1 MFGLVANILFV
12 HGTTRTMPLDGAA
25 KASGVKPLAW
35 PARSAKFGSPDMN
48 RETAQVISQRSAH
61 GLGTDFAQ
69 RSTSRDTT
77 RLQASKVFTLIA
89 LITLAFPI
97 LGMFEA
103 SGRMVF
109 LYYLALV
116 IAIPALLLLG
126 QLSLRNMT
134 LILPVLATI
143 TLSTLVNMDSARL
156 SVVGFHAL
164 HLVAIVFLASSPAK
178 LVLRF
183 AKVTITIYAVTILLT
198 QGLMILGLQELV
210 SWLLV
215 QEDSVGAVPR
225 VAAFATEPSYAAMI
239 LLILARFVL
248 VFDTVWM
255 TTRRLALILVSML
268 ACLSLFGV
276 ISAILLL
283 AMALMEHG
291 KTRGMIGVLVGGA
304 VLLIG
309 ISNSDFFATRFADL
323 DLSQG
328 ARGLGTGTIRL
339 LPYIYVGELL
349 QDDPL
354 PFLLGAGAGAFDQK
368 FFFEVGRYYTA
379 NQHFSTTMAG
389 FAYDYGIVGV
399 LFILI
404 FWNSARKLPSKVLF
418 MIMSLAIMINSGVG
432 TYLFVLY
439 GVFALQEH
447 RARSMRKTL
456 SGLRRGGRPALGVA
470 GSSSALGRSAGWEKR
485 L

>member
-1 MFGLVANILFV
+1 MV
-12 HGTTRTMPLDGAA
+12 T
-25 KASGVKPLAW
+25 
-35 PARSAKFGSPDMN
+35 RSAKLGAPDMN
-48 RETAQVISQRSAH
+48 KSSEQVIPQRSIYS
-61 GLGTDFAQ
+61 LGTDFAK
-69 RSTSRDTT
+69 RPTSYNTT
-77 RLQASKVFTLIA
+77 RSWASKVFTLIA
-89 LITLAFPI
+89 LITLAFPT

-103 SGRMVF
+103 TGRMIF
-109 LYYLALV
+109 LYYLVLV

-126 QLSLRNMT
+126 QLSLFSIT

-143 TLSTLVNMDSARL
+143 ILSTLVNMESARL

-164 HLVAIVFLASSPAK
+164 HLVAIGFLAASPSQ

-183 AKVTITIYAVTILLT
+183 AKVTITIYVITILST
-198 QGLMILGLQELV
+198 QALMIVGLQELV

-215 QEDSVGAVPR
+215 QKDSVAAVPR

-248 VFDTVWM
+248 VFDTAWM
-255 TTRRLALILVSML
+255 TTRRLALILVSMV

-291 KTRGMIGVLVGGA
+291 KTRGMMGVLVGGA
-304 VLLIG
+304 VLLLG
-309 ISNSDFFATRFADL
+309 ISSSDFFATRFADL

-349 QDDPL
+349 QNDTL
-354 PFLLGAGAGAFDQK
+354 TFLLGAGAGSFDER

-389 FAYDYGIVGV
+389 FAYDYGIAGV

-404 FWNSARKLPSKVLF
+404 FWNNARRWPSKVLF
-418 MIMSLAIMINSGVG
+418 TIMSLAIMLNSGVG

-439 GVFALQEH
+439 GVFALQEY
-447 RARSMRKTL
+447 RAKSMRNAL
-456 SGLRRGGRPALGVA
+456 SHLRMGGQAIPRCGGGRRALRRLPGL
-470 GSSSALGRSAGWEKR
+470 EKR

>member
-1 MFGLVANILFV
+1 MV
-12 HGTTRTMPLDGAA
+12 T
-25 KASGVKPLAW
+25 
-35 PARSAKFGSPDMN
+35 RSAKLGAPDMN
-48 RETAQVISQRSAH
+48 KSSEQVIPQRSIYS
-61 GLGTDFAQ
+61 LGTDFAK
-69 RSTSRDTT
+69 RPTSYNTT
-77 RLQASKVFTLIA
+77 RSWASKVFTLIA
-89 LITLAFPI
+89 LITLAFPT

-103 SGRMVF
+103 TGRMIF
-109 LYYLALV
+109 LYYLVLV

-126 QLSLRNMT
+126 QLSLFSIT

-143 TLSTLVNMDSARL
+143 ILSTLVNMESARL

-164 HLVAIVFLASSPAK
+164 HLVAIGFLAASPSQ

-183 AKVTITIYAVTILLT
+183 AKVTITIYVITILST
-198 QGLMILGLQELV
+198 QALMIVGLQELV

-215 QEDSVGAVPR
+215 QKDSVAAVPR

-248 VFDTVWM
+248 VFDTAWM
-255 TTRRLALILVSML
+255 TTRRLALILVSMV

-291 KTRGMIGVLVGGA
+291 KTRGMMGVLVGGA
-304 VLLIG
+304 VLLLG
-309 ISNSDFFATRFADL
+309 ISSSDFFATRFADL

-349 QDDPL
+349 QNDTL
-354 PFLLGAGAGAFDQK
+354 TFLLGAGAGSFDER

-389 FAYDYGIVGV
+389 FAYDYGIAGV

-404 FWNSARKLPSKVLF
+404 FWNNARRWPSKVLF
-418 MIMSLAIMINSGVG
+418 TIMSLAIMLNSGVG

-439 GVFALQEH
+439 GVFALQEY
-447 RARSMRKTL
+447 RAKSMRNAL
-456 SGLRRGGRPALGVA
+456 SHLRMGGRPSQGVA
-470 GSSSALGRSAGWEKR
+470 GGGEP
-485 L
+485 

>member
-1 MFGLVANILFV
+1 MV
-12 HGTTRTMPLDGAA
+12 T
-25 KASGVKPLAW
+25 
-35 PARSAKFGSPDMN
+35 RSAKLGAPDMN
-48 RETAQVISQRSAH
+48 KSSEQVIPQRSIYS
-61 GLGTDFAQ
+61 LGTDFAK
-69 RSTSRDTT
+69 RPTSYNTT
-77 RLQASKVFTLIA
+77 RSWASKVFTLIA
-89 LITLAFPI
+89 LITLAFPT

-103 SGRMVF
+103 TGRMIF
-109 LYYLALV
+109 LYYLVLV

-126 QLSLRNMT
+126 QLSLFSIT

-143 TLSTLVNMDSARL
+143 ILSTLVNMESARL

-164 HLVAIVFLASSPAK
+164 HLVAIGFLAASPSQ

-183 AKVTITIYAVTILLT
+183 AKVTITIYVITILST
-198 QGLMILGLQELV
+198 QALMIVGLQELV

-215 QEDSVGAVPR
+215 QKDSVAAVPR

-248 VFDTVWM
+248 VFDTAWM
-255 TTRRLALILVSML
+255 TTRRLALILVSMV

-291 KTRGMIGVLVGGA
+291 KTRGMMGVLVGGA
-304 VLLIG
+304 VLLLG
-309 ISNSDFFATRFADL
+309 ISSSDFFATRFADL

-349 QDDPL
+349 QNDTL
-354 PFLLGAGAGAFDQK
+354 TFLLGAGAGSFDER

-389 FAYDYGIVGV
+389 FAYDYGIAGV

-404 FWNSARKLPSKVLF
+404 FWNNARRWPSKVLF
-418 MIMSLAIMINSGVG
+418 IIMSLAIMLNSGVG

-439 GVFALQEH
+439 GVFALQEY
-447 RARSMRKTL
+447 RAKSMRNAL
-456 SGLRRGGRPALGVA
+456 SHLRMGGRPSQGVA
-470 GSSSALGRSAGWEKR
+470 GGGEP
-485 L
+485 

>member
-1 MFGLVANILFV
+1 
-12 HGTTRTMPLDGAA
+12 
-25 KASGVKPLAW
+25 
-35 PARSAKFGSPDMN
+35 MN
-48 RETAQVISQRSAH
+48 KSSEQVIPQRSIYS
-61 GLGTDFAQ
+61 LGTDFAK
-69 RSTSRDTT
+69 RPTSYNTT
-77 RLQASKVFTLIA
+77 RSWASKVFTLIA
-89 LITLAFPI
+89 LITLAFPT

-103 SGRMVF
+103 TGRMIF
-109 LYYLALV
+109 LYYLVLV

-126 QLSLRNMT
+126 QLSLFSIT

-143 TLSTLVNMDSARL
+143 ILSTLVNMESARL

-164 HLVAIVFLASSPAK
+164 HLVAIGFLAASPSQ

-183 AKVTITIYAVTILLT
+183 AKVTITIYVITILST
-198 QGLMILGLQELV
+198 QALMIVGLQELV

-215 QEDSVGAVPR
+215 QKDSVAAVPR

-248 VFDTVWM
+248 VFDTAWM
-255 TTRRLALILVSML
+255 TTRRLALILVSMV

-291 KTRGMIGVLVGGA
+291 KTRGMMGVLVGGA
-304 VLLIG
+304 VLLLG
-309 ISNSDFFATRFADL
+309 ISSSDFFATRFADL

-349 QDDPL
+349 QNDTL
-354 PFLLGAGAGAFDQK
+354 TFLLGAGAGSFDER

-389 FAYDYGIVGV
+389 FAYDYGIAGV

-404 FWNSARKLPSKVLF
+404 FWNNARRWPSKVLF
-418 MIMSLAIMINSGVG
+418 IIMSLAIMLNSGVG

-439 GVFALQEH
+439 GVFALQEY
-447 RARSMRKTL
+447 RAKSMRNAL
-456 SGLRRGGRPALGVA
+456 SHLRMGGRPSQGVA
-470 GSSSALGRSAGWEKR
+470 GGGEP
-485 L
+485 

>member
-1 MFGLVANILFV
+1 
-12 HGTTRTMPLDGAA
+12 
-25 KASGVKPLAW
+25 
-35 PARSAKFGSPDMN
+35 MN
-48 RETAQVISQRSAH
+48 KSSEQVIPQRSIYS
-61 GLGTDFAQ
+61 LGTDFAK
-69 RSTSRDTT
+69 RPTSYNTT
-77 RLQASKVFTLIA
+77 RSWASKVFTLIA
-89 LITLAFPI
+89 LITLAFPT

-103 SGRMVF
+103 TGRMIF
-109 LYYLALV
+109 LYYLVLV

-126 QLSLRNMT
+126 QLSLFSIT

-143 TLSTLVNMDSARL
+143 ILSTLVNMESARL

-164 HLVAIVFLASSPAK
+164 HLVAIGFLAASPSQ

-183 AKVTITIYAVTILLT
+183 AKVTITIYVITILST
-198 QGLMILGLQELV
+198 QALMIVGLQELV

-215 QEDSVGAVPR
+215 QKDSVAAVPR

-248 VFDTVWM
+248 VFDTAWM
-255 TTRRLALILVSML
+255 TTRRLALILVSMV

-291 KTRGMIGVLVGGA
+291 KTRGMMGVLVGGA
-304 VLLIG
+304 VLLLG
-309 ISNSDFFATRFADL
+309 ISSSDFFATRFADL

-349 QDDPL
+349 QNDTL
-354 PFLLGAGAGAFDQK
+354 TFLLGAGAGSFDER

-389 FAYDYGIVGV
+389 FAYDYGIAGV

-404 FWNSARKLPSKVLF
+404 FWNNARRWPSKVLF
-418 MIMSLAIMINSGVG
+418 TIMSLAIMLNSGVG

-439 GVFALQEH
+439 GVFALQEY
-447 RARSMRKTL
+447 RAKSMRNAL
-456 SGLRRGGRPALGVA
+456 SHLRMGGRPSQGVA
-470 GSSSALGRSAGWEKR
+470 GGGEP
-485 L
+485 